1 MSPLVAPRCQLDH
14 IAVIAPD
21 LQVGVDWVAECLGV
35 VPPPG
40 GAHGEMGTHNHLLR
54 LGGSLF
60 LEVIAANPA
69 AARPPHRRWFGLD
82 DQVAVAARWRD
93 GRRLVGMV
101 ARTDDLPACIAS
113 APDLLGKPMRIT
125 RGARSWMFGVRHDG
139 ALPLQ
144 GAVPHVMDWGA
155 AGPAVIAMPDLG
167 CCLLSLVAEVA
178 DPAATRA
185 VHTRMG
191 FENGPELRQGLPR
204 LIAAIETPS
213 GVRILT

>member
-1 MSPLVAPRCQLDH
+1 MAARCQLDH

-21 LQVGVDWVAECLGV
+21 LQAGVDWVAECLGI

-40 GAHGEMGTHNHLLR
+40 GVHGEMGTHNHLLH

-60 LEVIAANPA
+60 LEVIAVDPVAGKPS
-69 AARPPHRRWFGLD
+69 HRRWFGLD
-82 DQVAVAARWRD
+82 DHDAVAACWHD

-125 RGARSWMFGVRHDG
+125 RGARSWMFGVRDDG
-139 ALPLQ
+139 ALPLE

-155 AGPAVIAMPDLG
+155 AGPAGTAMPDLG
-167 CCLLSLVAEVA
+167 CRLLALVAEVA
-178 DPAATRA
+178 DVSLARA

-191 FENGPELRQGLPR
+191 FQDGPEIRQGRAR
-204 LIAAIETPS
+204 LIAAIETPA
-213 GVRILT
+213 GVRILA